1 MYRLT
6 ENFNMKKVKV
16 IILLIIA
23 IAVCAIAFNTCKSEP
38 KGKYD
43 NLPVETR
50 VELELIDEMYK

>member
-1 MYRLT
+1 
-6 ENFNMKKVKV
+6 MKKVKV